1 MQAKKKIAFLSMPVD
16 FTVAIPTYNGAKRLP
31 EVLERLQQQLNPDK
45 LNWEIVVIDNN
56 STDNTAQV
64 IQAYQAD
71 WQQSYPLKYYLETQ
85 QGAHFART
93 LALQVA
99 SAPLVG
105 FLDDDNLP
113 ETNWLTQADHFAKN
127 HPQAGAYGGKIHP
140 LYEVKPPANFHRIAC
155 LLAIIDR
162 GSQPLLYNPQNRLL
176 PPSAGLVVRKQAW
189 QECAPPQQ
197 ILGGRNK
204 DSMLTSEDLEMQ
216 SYLQKGGWE
225 IWYNPEMVINHK
237 IPAWRLEK
245 DYLINLVRGIGL
257 SRYVTRT
264 VTYKPWQK
272 PLISLVYLI
281 NDLRKIMLHLLKY
294 KFQVK
299 TDLVA
304 ACEMEL
310 FVSSLSS
317 PFYLWKNGYLKSRQ

>member
-1 MQAKKKIAFLSMPVD
+1 MNEENLPLNMSVD
-16 FTVAIPTYNGAKRLP
+16 FTVAIPTYNGAKRIP
-31 EVLERLQQQLNPDK
+31 EVLERLQQQLNPDN
-45 LNWEIVVIDNN
+45 LNWEILVIDNN
-56 STDNTAQV
+56 STDNTAQL
-64 IQAYQAD
+64 IKEYQAN
-71 WQQSYPLKYYLETQ
+71 WQQPYPLKYHLETQ

-93 LALQVA
+93 LALKVA
-99 SAPLVG
+99 SASLVG

-113 ETNWLTQADHFAKN
+113 NQNWLTQAYNFAQN

-140 LYEVKPPANFHRIAC
+140 LYEVQPPPNFHRIAC
-155 LLAIIDR
+155 LLAIVDR
-162 GSQPLLYNPQNRLL
+162 GSQPFPYNPQNGLL
-176 PPSAGLVVRKQAW
+176 PPSAGLVIRKQAW
-189 QECAPPQQ
+189 QQCSPTQQ
-197 ILGGRNK
+197 VLGGRNK

-225 IWYNPEMVINHK
+225 IWYNPEMAIDHK

-272 PLISLVYLI
+272 PLVAFAYLI
-281 NDLRKIMLHLLKY
+281 NDLRKIVFHLLKY
-294 KFQVK
+294 KLQVK
-299 TDLVA
+299 TDLVT

-310 FVSSLSS
+310 FMSSLTS
-317 PFYLWKNGYLKSRQ
+317 PFYLWKNGYLK